1 MITRGKESEVAY
13 IAGLF
18 DGEGNINIYKV
29 ERTSSKGPVYDLTI
43 AIYSTNREVIDWLYG
58 LFGGYVQTKNHLK
71 NSGYKSHWKECY
83 SWRLSSNQA
92 QDFLRLV
99 YPYLRIK
106 KSQADIAIEF
116 QEVKRTKNGQFVS
129 LTTQQLAC
137 YDSYYMKLRQL
148 IDSPRWQRNSSV
160 AAKRFRPQRL
170 IERTPETV
178 NW

>member
-106 KSQADIAIEF
+106 KISGWYCNRVSGSQTN
-116 QEVKRTKNGQFVS
+116 QKRSVCILNYSTVS
-129 LTTQQLAC
+129 LLWFLLHEVATTNWQPPLAT
-137 YDSYYMKLRQL
+137 Q
-148 IDSPRWQRNSSV
+148 
-160 AAKRFRPQRL
+160 
-170 IERTPETV
+170 
-178 NW
+178 